1 MRFLWD
7 PLTLPARHRV
17 LLRRLAR
24 REFEARYRGSILGL
38 AWAVITPVA
47 MMAVYTFV
55 FHSVLAARWP
65 GHAVDDRMGYALNL
79 LAGLIV
85 FNVIAECLG
94 RAPRLILENPSYVK
108 KLVFPVEILPVVAL
122 LGAMISASIGCLVLL
137 LIQWTMVGPPSL
149 AILLLPLLV
158 MPLLFVP
165 GCYLSTGST
174 RGISARY
181 RPDHRP
187 PGDGTDV
194 FVARVLPGGKRAPT
208 LARLAGTQSA
218 GGDNRLGTGSRFT
231 RQPALGRDLFRPTGS
246 RDTVSCAGLPDIH
259 GFAAQFCRCRLNFRK
274 ASLPAQD
281 WAKRIRFTR
290 ARRTA

>member
-1 MRFLWD
+1 MIMRFFWE
-7 PLTLPARHRV
+7 PLTLFARHRI
-17 LLRRLAR
+17 LLRRLTR

-38 AWAVITPVA
+38 TWAVITPVT

-122 LGAMISASIGCLVLL
+122 LGALISASIGCLVLL
-137 LIQWTMVGPPSL
+137 LLQWATGGPPSP

-158 MPLLFVP
+158 MPLLSLCLGVT
-165 GCYLSTGST
+165 YL
-174 RGISARY
+174 
-181 RPDHRP
+181 
-187 PGDGTDV
+187 
-194 FVARVLPGGKRAPT
+194 
-208 LARLAGTQSA
+208 LA
-218 GGDNRLGTGSRFT
+218 
-231 RQPALGRDLFRPTGS
+231 ALGVFLRDIGQIIGPLVMVLMFLSPVFYPAESVPQPWRDWLELNPLAAAIGWVRGVILLGNLPSVGAYVGQLAAGVLFLALGYRTFMALRP
-246 RDTVSCAGLPDIH
+246 
-259 GFAAQFCRCRLNFRK
+259 GFA
-274 ASLPAQD
+274 D
-281 WAKRIRFTR
+281 VV
-290 ARRTA
+290 